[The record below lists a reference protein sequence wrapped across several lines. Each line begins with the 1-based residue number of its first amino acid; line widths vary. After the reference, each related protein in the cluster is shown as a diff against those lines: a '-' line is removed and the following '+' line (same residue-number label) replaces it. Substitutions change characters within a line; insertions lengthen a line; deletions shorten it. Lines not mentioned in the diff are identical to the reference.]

1 MALTQ
6 AQIQEYYATEG
17 KKANPLSPTAWLAQK
32 QGTSTKT
39 TSTIPQSTLDNV
51 SKQVAL
57 ITQQVQ
63 NIAAQVPSASSLLF
77 NAYGYNVYSNASV
90 SLITAPD
97 GSGRQAVKWTNPDGS
112 YVWETVNGSNVQKYA
127 SQYYKQDTS
136 STTEPDYRS
145 QMSKNQQTIY
155 DTLQRQLDALTA
167 KGQTINPYVEIT
179 PEKAAEFMAQ
189 AEREISPYYQTQ
201 MKLEREN
208 LLRSIG
214 YDTESLNLFE
224 QQMERTYGKNL
235 NTLSENMA
243 ESGFA
248 YSGKRKTE
256 ESDLAYNT
264 QTQIN
269 ENRRQSANQAANLA
283 SAYAQR
289 WGSANLPASTTI
301 SATPNVVAGQSAFN
315 KTGGN
320 VNYYTLSP
328 ELYDDLIGSQQYEQ
342 TAQQK
347 ARASELEGAYK
358 ESELVNRQR
367 QLTL

>member
-1 MALTQ
+1 MAYITQ
-6 AQIQEYYATEG
+6 EQANNYKRMGIPIPAGTQIYGQATTTASTP
-17 KKANPLSPTAWLAQK
+17 KTTAPAN
-32 QGTSTKT
+32 T

-63 NIAAQVPSASSLLF
+63 NIAAQIPS
-77 NAYGYNVYSNASV
+77 VV
-90 SLITAPD
+90 
-97 GSGRQAVKWTNPDGS
+97 QAQT
-112 YVWETVNGSNVQKYA
+112 QA
-127 SQYYKQDTS
+127 
-136 STTEPDYRS
+136 TTQEPDYRS
-145 QMSKNQQTIY
+145 QMSENQQTIY

>member
-1 MALTQ
+1 MAYITQ
-6 AQIQEYYATEG
+6 EQANNYKRMGIPIPAGTQIYGQATT
-17 KKANPLSPTAWLAQK
+17 TA
-32 QGTSTKT
+32 STPKTTAHAKT

-63 NIAAQVPSASSLLF
+63 NIAAQIPS
-77 NAYGYNVYSNASV
+77 VV
-90 SLITAPD
+90 
-97 GSGRQAVKWTNPDGS
+97 QAQT
-112 YVWETVNGSNVQKYA
+112 QA
-127 SQYYKQDTS
+127 
-136 STTEPDYRS
+136 TTQEPDYRS
-145 QMSKNQQTIY
+145 QMSENQQTIY

-358 ESELVNRQR
+358 KSELVNRQR

>member
-1 MALTQ
+1 MAYITQ
-6 AQIQEYYATEG
+6 EQANNYKRMGIPIPAGTQIYGQATT
-17 KKANPLSPTAWLAQK
+17 TA
-32 QGTSTKT
+32 STPKTTAHAKT

-63 NIAAQVPSASSLLF
+63 NIAAQIPS
-77 NAYGYNVYSNASV
+77 VV
-90 SLITAPD
+90 
-97 GSGRQAVKWTNPDGS
+97 QAQT
-112 YVWETVNGSNVQKYA
+112 QA
-127 SQYYKQDTS
+127 
-136 STTEPDYRS
+136 TTQEPDYRS
-145 QMSKNQQTIY
+145 QMSENQQTIY

-269 ENRRQSANQAANLA
+269 ENRRQLANQAANLA

>member
-1 MALTQ
+1 MAYITQ
-6 AQIQEYYATEG
+6 EQANNYKRMGIPIPAGTQIYGQATT
-17 KKANPLSPTAWLAQK
+17 TA
-32 QGTSTKT
+32 STPKTTAHAKT

-63 NIAAQVPSASSLLF
+63 NIAAQIPS
-77 NAYGYNVYSNASV
+77 VV
-90 SLITAPD
+90 
-97 GSGRQAVKWTNPDGS
+97 QAQT
-112 YVWETVNGSNVQKYA
+112 QA
-127 SQYYKQDTS
+127 
-136 STTEPDYRS
+136 TTQEPDYRS
-145 QMSKNQQTIY
+145 QMSENQQTIY